1 MEKFNQFAILDD
13 ISKKLIKAK
22 KDVIRL
28 ETDYINERAYSD
40 ISVRH
45 LPEIGIKSTE
55 TNIKSRVDESCS
67 KTFST
72 LQNARSKL
80 VQFEIEYE
88 VITLKIK
95 YL

>member
-1 MEKFNQFAILDD
+1 MEKANQFAILDD

-22 KDVIRL
+22 KDFIKL
-28 ETDYINERAYSD
+28 ETDYISTRAEID
-40 ISVRH
+40 GSVRH
-45 LPEIGIKSTE
+45 LPQNGIKPTE
-55 TNIKSRVDESCS
+55 AGIKARVDEKCY
-67 KTFST
+67 TQFNT

-80 VQFEIEYE
+80 AQFEIEYE